1 MSSAAPHADAGR
13 SPAGARVTAAIVASL
28 RHTADLVCGEARL
41 EAAHVHEA
49 RKTLKKI
56 RAGLRMLA
64 DASGVDMARA
74 NELCRDL
81 GRLLSGLRDIDV
93 CLLTLGALTG
103 VPEGESSALAG
114 KLRARR
120 REIHLAL
127 QPDPQQEAR
136 ITADLRGIE
145 QILLDLDDTVF
156 TARRL
161 EHSVEQARRL
171 GERRYR
177 ALQEDGSEEAFHS
190 LRKAAKRELYQ
201 RRYLVEA
208 FAGQDPRLDL
218 LDVLG
223 EHLGRHQDLSVL
235 REVAT
240 ELDGLGRNLATAIEH
255 EIGTERGR
263 CLVVAQQAYG
273 APP

>member
-1 MSSAAPHADAGR
+1 MSSAAPHSDAGR
-13 SPAGARVTAAIVASL
+13 SSAGARVIAAIVASL
-28 RHTADLVCGEARL
+28 RQTGELVCGEARL

-64 DASGVDMARA
+64 DADGVDMARA
-74 NELCRDL
+74 NGLCRDL

-93 CLLTLGALTG
+93 CLLTLGSLTG
-103 VPEGESSALAG
+103 VPGDESAALAG

-127 QPDPQQEAR
+127 QPDPDEDVR
-136 ITADLRGIE
+136 IAADLRGIE
-145 QILLDLDDTVF
+145 QALIDLDESEF
-156 TARRL
+156 TARQLTYATQR
-161 EHSVEQARRL
+161 ARQL

-177 ALQEDGSEEAFHS
+177 ALEADGSEEAFHS

-208 FAGQDPRLDL
+208 FGSHDPRLDL

-240 ELDGLGRNLATAIEH
+240 ELDGLGRDLATAIEA
-255 EIGTERGR
+255 EIGAERAR
-263 CLVVAQQAYG
+263 CLVVAEQAYG
-273 APP
+273 ARP